1 MKRYLR
7 LVLYF
12 LQFSFSKAMVFRLDF
27 FFRIGMDIIYYAVNI
42 LFYRVI
48 YTHTALIGGWSEEQM
63 MIFVGAFLLIDAI
76 SMALFSNNLIKIS
89 YFINRG
95 DLDYYLI
102 RPVSSLFFL
111 SVRDFAVDS
120 FVNLIMAIGILAV
133 ALVRYNGQLSSGLV
147 LLFIILLLIGTY
159 LRYLVRLVTIIP
171 VFWLQSNH
179 GLEMMFFHCARLLE
193 RPDAIFSGWFR
204 IVITTVLPFGLMA
217 SFPARILFDGF
228 QWGIVLQLLGVTVVF
243 NVFVLL
249 FWHRGLRS
257 YSSASS

>member
-42 LFYRVI
+42 LFYQVI
-48 YTHTALIGGWSEEQM
+48 YAHTALIGGWREEQM

-76 SMALFSNNLIKIS
+76 SMTLFSNNLANIS
-89 YFINRG
+89 TFVNRG

-111 SVRDFAVDS
+111 SLRDFAVDS
-120 FVNLIMAIGILAV
+120 FINLMMAIGILTV
-133 ALVRYNGQLSSGLV
+133 ALFRYSGPLSAGLV
-147 LLFIILLLIGTY
+147 LLFIIMLFIGAY

-171 VFWLQSNH
+171 VFWLQSNS
-179 GLEMMFFHCARLLE
+179 GLEMMFYHCARLLE
-193 RPDAIFSGWFR
+193 RPDTIYTGWFR
-204 IVITTVLPFGLMA
+204 VVLTTVLPFGLMA

-228 QWGIVLQLLGVTVVF
+228 QWGIVLQLIGVTAVF
-243 NVFVLL
+243 NVAVLL